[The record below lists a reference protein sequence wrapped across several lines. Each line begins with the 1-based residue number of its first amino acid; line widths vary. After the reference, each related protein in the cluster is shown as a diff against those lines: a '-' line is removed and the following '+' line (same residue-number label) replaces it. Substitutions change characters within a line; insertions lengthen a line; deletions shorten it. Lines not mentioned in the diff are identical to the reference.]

1 MKSNRKIL
9 MGLAALAIAGCA
21 AQGPAP
27 APKPDTG
34 AKRVFNT
41 EPTKVVFFDSEVF
54 DLQLSNAVRSDHSRV
69 IVTPSSPIS
78 INSIP
83 VRLNAWLVAVQRRG
97 GSVNLVE
104 VREAE
109 GGKQQEFAQILLPI
123 ALDVLS
129 KVVAARVGSAST
141 ENVTRDVLDYVQKDP
156 LFLGT
161 DNLLVTIRYKQN
173 DKLISHLTFQKL

>member
-1 MKSNRKIL
+1 LKSNNKF
-9 MGLAALAIAGCA
+9 LAAFTALLVAGCTA
-21 AQGPAP
+21 DTQAP
-27 APKPDTG
+27 A
-34 AKRVFNT
+34 AKSEPATKRMFNT
-41 EPTKVVFFDSEVF
+41 EPSKVVFFDSEVF

-69 IVTPSSPIS
+69 IVTPSGPIS

-97 GSVNLVE
+97 GTVNLVE
-104 VREAE
+104 LRESPD
-109 GGKQQEFAQILLPI
+109 GKQQEFAQFLLPI

-129 KVVAARVGSAST
+129 KIVSARVGAATT

-161 DNLLVTIRYKQN
+161 DNLLVTIRYKQR
-173 DKLISHLTFQKL
+173 DKLISNLTFQKL